1 MSIPASPRLLLAAD
15 NPDGE
20 LTFAEAFQANKVA
33 LSLSR
38 SFAVIGRS

>member
-20 LTFAEAFQANKVA
+20 LTAREIVRANA
-33 LSLSR
+33 IAIHLSR
-38 SFAVIGRS
+38 SYVVVPPR